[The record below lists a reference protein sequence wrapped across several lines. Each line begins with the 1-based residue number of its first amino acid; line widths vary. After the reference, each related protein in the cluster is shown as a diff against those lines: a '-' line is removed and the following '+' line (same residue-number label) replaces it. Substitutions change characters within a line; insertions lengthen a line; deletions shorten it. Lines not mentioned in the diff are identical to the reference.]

1 MTPYRDAFDERRERA
16 RARFW
21 DLTERA
27 KPAATLRYGL
37 RARKAWRDVLAA
49 FDGVDFQ
56 TVGMDVLPELERVL
70 DEGDDVLATWVEEA
84 REEARAAVVFQD
96 VGMPSPEAMLFAKS
110 GQVFRSGIQW
120 DPAVAA
126 ELEPRVSTLTAAM
139 PRGFLVDSNATGAS
153 FFFADDDGLP
163 FRVDVSA
170 KEGEE
175 AGTYSVESTITSGRR
190 SHRPRIAF
198 RPQTFGDDIL
208 ATLRI
213 RRDPTFDDEAFDAVY
228 FVSGNE
234 QVLREVLTPEVRR
247 AFVEIAREEPATLE
261 LADGIATMALG
272 FTRLRSA
279 CALLR
284 VLARAHE

>member
-27 KPAATLRYGL
+27 KPVASLRYGL

-56 TVGMDVLPELERVL
+56 SVGFDALPELERVL
-70 DEGDDVLATWVEEA
+70 DEGDEVLATWMKEAEEEA
-84 REEARAAVVFQD
+84 RIAVVYQD
-96 VGMPSPEAMLFAKS
+96 VGLPSPEAMLFAAS
-110 GQVFRSGIQW
+110 GQIFRSGIQW
-120 DPAVAA
+120 DPDVAS
-126 ELEPRVSTLTAAM
+126 ELAPNVATLTDAM
-139 PRGFLVDSNATGAS
+139 PRGFLVDSHATGAA

-163 FRVDVSA
+163 FRIDLWA
-170 KEGEE
+170 KAGVE
-175 AGTYSVESTITSGRR
+175 AGTWYAETTLTSGRR
-190 SHRPRIAF
+190 APRPRIAL
-198 RPQTFGDDIL
+198 RPQTFTDDIL
-208 ATLRI
+208 AKLRI

-234 QVLREVLTPEVRR
+234 KVLREVLTPEVRR
-247 AFVEIAREEPATLE
+247 AFVELAREEPATLE
-261 LADGIATMALG
+261 LADGIATMKLG
-272 FTRLRSA
+272 LQRLKSA

-284 VLARAHE
+284 ILSRTHE